1 MLIKAL
7 HFTEQ
12 QKTCLFPLNLSVPFV
27 MVYVVLYSV
36 VIQELVESGV
46 KKKVLFKYIF
56 VHYYGRR
63 KHKKLADKRHCQG
76 KKIK

>member
-1 MLIKAL
+1 
-7 HFTEQ
+7 
-12 QKTCLFPLNLSVPFV
+12 

-76 KKIK
+76 KKIKK